1 MVQATISYVQIRF
14 ENGSAQSP
22 LAYEMLEA
30 LLPGSNWTWNLNW
43 QQKLFNGLQLTVS
56 YDGRKSESQR
66 TVHLARMQV
75 SALF

>member
-1 MVQATISYVQIRF
+1 
-14 ENGSAQSP
+14 
-22 LAYEMLEA
+22 MLEA